1 MSNRAW
7 PDVKNIEQTW
17 KRIQQPL
24 FELLHSG
31 RFIYTQ
37 AHGGKWINLK
47 DAIFDRLD
55 ENDAVKELLRK
66 VLLEASQN
74 VATLP
79 NHVLESVCATTTK
92 QITPSFVRGILKA
105 TPSCYRSL
113 ERKEKFSLLEFV
125 LKDDNFSELPGLELL
140 PVSDGTVVSFVE
152 RSANAAIYITSP
164 EHPPE
169 LLPGL
174 KHRILDQD
182 ADEETL
188 RKLEEVAEKGMCF
201 DLSK

>member
-7 PDVKNIEQTW
+7 PDVNNIKQTW
-17 KRIQQPL
+17 KRIEQPL
-24 FELLHSG
+24 FELLRSG

-37 AHGGKWINLK
+37 AHGGKWINRK
-47 DAIFDRLD
+47 DAIFDKLD
-55 ENDAVKELLRK
+55 ENDDLKELLRK
-66 VLLEASQN
+66 VLLEACQN

-79 NHVLESVCATTTK
+79 NHVLESVCTTTTK
-92 QITPSFVRGILKA
+92 EITASFVRCILKA

-113 ERKEKFSLLEFV
+113 GRKEKFSLLKFV

-152 RSANAAIYITSP
+152 HSASGAIYITSL

-174 KHRILDQD
+174 KHRILDQG
-182 ADEETL
+182 ADKETL
-188 RKLEEVAEKGMCF
+188 GKLDVVAERGICF
-201 DLSK
+201 DF